1 MSEKQANLGWFLG
14 PSVIS
19 IYQYGVE
26 RGFIDPDVAAK
37 ALGRLPE
44 ADNLT
49 HLLSPTSVSQ
59 DVAKILDP
67 DPKAFDL
74 MSKNLGVAH
83 GQVTRWSY
91 AVSQETLKEA
101 IQCVADTRLL
111 DNNLVLISTVETD
124 RTFAVRLIPKIP
136 IYDWH
141 HHLFALQF
149 SAGMGRLID
158 SGVLPLKRLIY
169 RGEVMSVEEH
179 QARNPDLS
187 LMSDQITE
195 LQWQIEDVMQPSN
208 MANKVQAL
216 QFRSMIQPTL
226 EARKGLTAATDAV
239 LAFMDAGFHKQ
250 ESVSLSAAAFSMNM
264 EASTLRRR
272 LAAEGAKFSYL
283 LRDYRA
289 KASVCLLMSGLAVKE
304 VSQQL
309 GYAEPSAFQ
318 HAFQQWY
325 DLPPKRYL
333 RARQSTKTRA

>member
-1 MSEKQANLGWFLG
+1 
-14 PSVIS
+14 
-19 IYQYGVE
+19 
-26 RGFIDPDVAAK
+26 
-37 ALGRLPE
+37 
-44 ADNLT
+44 
-49 HLLSPTSVSQ
+49 
-59 DVAKILDP
+59 
-67 DPKAFDL
+67 
-74 MSKNLGVAH
+74 
-83 GQVTRWSY
+83 
-91 AVSQETLKEA
+91 
-101 IQCVADTRLL
+101 
-111 DNNLVLISTVETD
+111 
-124 RTFAVRLIPKIP
+124 
-136 IYDWH
+136 
-141 HHLFALQF
+141 
-149 SAGMGRLID
+149 MGRLID
-158 SGVLPLKRLIY
+158 SGVLPPKRLIY

-208 MANKVQAL
+208 MANKVQAM

-272 LAAEGAKFSYL
+272 LAAEGTKFSYL

-325 DLPPKRYL
+325 GLPPKRYL
-333 RARQSTKTRA
+333 RARQSTKTRV